1 MFCNSKTISRNY
13 TNKLNICIKDEKFK
27 ILHFNTYVKK
37 QKYYTTCWVYIQT
50 HSFKKYTKINTTWKK
65 SFFPK
70 VLSKHASQP
79 FHWLTTYFGKKKK
92 YKVEKHHIYTTQWQ
106 EFLKKNTYKTI
117 LLEACA
123 IKQRKIKLKFKKNQ
137 KITWKLERK
146 SLNWER
152 VSPRRLWIKRDWNL
166 REKI

>member
-1 MFCNSKTISRNY
+1 MKNSKYFISIHMSK
-13 TNKLNICIKDEKFK
+13 NKNITQLVEFTFK
-27 ILHFNTYVKK
+27 HIVSKSIQKSIQHERKVSSRRCYPSMLHNHFIDLPLIL
-37 QKYYTTCWVYIQT
+37 
-50 HSFKKYTKINTTWKK
+50 
-65 SFFPK
+65 
-70 VLSKHASQP
+70 
-79 FHWLTTYFGKKKK
+79 GKKK

-123 IKQRKIKLKFKKNQ
+123 IKQRKIKLKFKENQ

-152 VSPRRLWIKRDWNL
+152 VSPRRLYEL
-166 REKI
+166 RETKIWERKFRVSRYESEMEIWEISFVVSR

>member
-1 MFCNSKTISRNY
+1 MKNSKYFISIHMS
-13 TNKLNICIKDEKFK
+13 KNINID
-27 ILHFNTYVKK
+27 
-37 QKYYTTCWVYIQT
+37 TTCWVYIQT
-50 HSFKKYTKINTTWKK
+50 HGFKKYEKINTTWKK

-79 FHWLTTYFGKKKK
+79 FHWLTTYFGKKKVCIK
-92 YKVEKHHIYTTQWQ
+92 LKNIIYTTQWHQ
-106 EFLKKNTYKTI
+106 YTPSLILKKNLQKTI
-117 LLEACA
+117 QLENYA
-123 IKQRKIKLKFKKNQ
+123 IKQRKIKLKFKENQ

-166 REKI
+166 RENI